1 MPHACGTFP
10 KLVPD
15 LAMQQELRIAASV
28 LAADFS
34 CLGEEVRA
42 VSDAGADWLHVDVM
56 DGHFV
61 PNLTIGAGVVAAL
74 KPHSARPFDV
84 HLMVSPVDP
93 YVEPFAEAGADSI
106 TVHVEAGAH
115 LHRTLQRIKS
125 TGKRAGVAL
134 NPATPAH
141 AVEPVL
147 GDVDLVL
154 VMSVNPGFG
163 GQRFIPSQLAKIEQL
178 RALIDASGR
187 AIDLSVDGGV
197 DEHTAGLASRAGADV
212 LVAGS
217 ASFAGGRAGYRGNI
231 ARLRAAGEAGRTASC
246 GARTGPRAIGAATS

>member
-1 MPHACGTFP
+1 MPRACDTMA

-15 LAMQQELRIAASV
+15 LAMQQDVRIAASV

-34 CLGEEVRA
+34 RLGEEVRA
-42 VSDAGADWLHVDVM
+42 ISEAGADWLHVDVM

-74 KPHSARPFDV
+74 RPHTDRPFDV
-84 HLMVSPVDP
+84 HLMVAPVDP
-93 YVEPFAEAGADSI
+93 YIEAFAEAGADCI
-106 TVHVEAGAH
+106 TVHAEAGAH
-115 LHRTLQRIKS
+115 LHRTLQRIKG

-134 NPATPAH
+134 NPATATH

-163 GQRFIPSQLAKIEQL
+163 GQRFIPSQLGKIEAL
-178 RALIDASGR
+178 RALIDASGC
-187 AIDLSVDGGV
+187 AVDLAVDGGI
-197 DEHTAGLASRAGADV
+197 DERTAGAATGAGADV

-217 ASFAGGRAGYRGNI
+217 ASFAGGEADYPGNI
-231 ARLRAAGEAGRTASC
+231 ARLKAAGEAGRTASL
-246 GARTGPRAIGAATS
+246 GSRAGPRVIGASVP